1 MGTSTLVSAKPTRE
15 GSGCTRDGVDF
26 REDARLD
33 MSDLTCTEA
42 VSGKL
47 PTAENLGRWR
57 EWKITLTLLFSNP
70 VGVIG
75 ISIIGIFLLM
85 CVLGPFIAP
94 YDPYAVQTT
103 QSSLPPSLAHPFG
116 TDLLGRDILSR
127 VLHGAHISLL
137 SGLIIVGAGTSIGV
151 VIGLISGYA
160 SGWVGSLLMRLPD
173 IFLAF
178 PTLVLAISLAVTFGP
193 SLTNALLAMSLV
205 YWPSYARLMYGETL
219 SIKRLDYVLFARTLN
234 QSDVSI
240 VTSHILP
247 NAISPIII
255 QASLDFGD
263 AILLAA
269 VLGFL
274 GVGAQ
279 PPSPEWGAMV
289 AQGRNYLF
297 NYWWMSIIPGT
308 IIFLVTLGFNFLGDA
323 IRDAFDP
330 NIRRVKKA
338 D

>member
-1 MGTSTLVSAKPTRE
+1 MP
-15 GSGCTRDGVDF
+15 
-26 REDARLD
+26 
-33 MSDLTCTEA
+33 DLTLTDTVNERLSA
-42 VSGKL
+42 
-47 PTAENLGRWR
+47 AETSSRRR
-57 EWKITLTLLFSNP
+57 EWKITFSLLLGNP

-75 ISIIGIFLLM
+75 IVIIVLFLLV
-85 CVLGPFIAP
+85 CALGPFIAP
-94 YDPYAVQTT
+94 YDPYEVQTA
-103 QSSLPPSLAHPFG
+103 QSSLAPSLAHPFG

-127 VLHGAHISLL
+127 MLHGAYISLL

-151 VIGLISGYA
+151 VIGLVAGYA
-160 SGWVGSLLMRLPD
+160 SNRLGSFIMRIPD

-234 QSDVSI
+234 QSDFRI
-240 VTSHILP
+240 VTTHILP

-297 NYWWMSIIPGT
+297 NYWWMSIIPGAT
-308 IIFLVTLGFNFLGDA
+308 IFLVTLGFNFLGDA

-330 NIRRVKKA
+330 SIRRVKKA
-338 D
+338 N